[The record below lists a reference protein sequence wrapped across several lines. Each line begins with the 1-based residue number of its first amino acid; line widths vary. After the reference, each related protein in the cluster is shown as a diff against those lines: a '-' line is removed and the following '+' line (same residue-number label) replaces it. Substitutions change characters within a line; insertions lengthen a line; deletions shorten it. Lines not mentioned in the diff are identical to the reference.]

1 MPLVLFTE
9 IDVIES
15 DFFNQIVLTA
25 KSNRTAGFSY
35 IKFEIEEDGAIK
47 TEVLMQD
54 IYQPDYNTGG
64 IEIVAIWE
72 KRSLNSTWWYSD
84 SSSLELVKR
93 QTVSYHYG
101 K

>member
-1 MPLVLFTE
+1 MPLVLLTE

-25 KSNRTAGFSY
+25 TSNRTAGFNY

-54 IYQPDYNTGG
+54 VY
-64 IEIVAIWE
+64 
-72 KRSLNSTWWYSD
+72 
-84 SSSLELVKR
+84 
-93 QTVSYHYG
+93 
-101 K
+101 